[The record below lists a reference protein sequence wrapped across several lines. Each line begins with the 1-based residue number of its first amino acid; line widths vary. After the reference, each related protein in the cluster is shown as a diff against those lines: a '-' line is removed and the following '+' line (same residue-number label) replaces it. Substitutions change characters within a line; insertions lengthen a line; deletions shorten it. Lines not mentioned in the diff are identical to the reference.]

1 MERLAMKGYMIL
13 GFVLALLVAPIQ
25 VHAQSSQP
33 QPLNINGNIF
43 DPMPA
48 LGSQTRPAAK
58 ARPTHHVKKHRTR
71 SST

>member
-1 MERLAMKGYMIL
+1 MERLAMKGYIIL
-13 GFVLALLVAPIQ
+13 GFVLALLVAPVQ

-33 QPLNINGNIF
+33 QSININGNIF

-48 LGSQTRPAAK
+48 PGPQTQPAAK
-58 ARPTHHVKKHRTR
+58 AKPTHHVKKHRVR